1 MNTQLMIN
9 DIVCDNNG
17 HTGRVIEL
25 YEDSFIIRADG
36 EEYYGENTRPLPL
49 TNEWIIANKVHEVC
63 EKNGLAIDF
72 SRKHKLKISLLGE
85 DGKIIISYFYPLPQ
99 YVHELQHILRNFNRI
114 EL

>member
-36 EEYYGENTRPLPL
+36 EEYHGENTRPLPL
-49 TNEWIIANKVHEVC
+49 TSEWIVANKVHEVC
-63 EKNGLAIDF
+63 EKNSLAIDF
-72 SRKHKLKISLLGE
+72 SRKRKLKISIMNG
-85 DGKIIISYFYPLPQ
+85 DKIVISYFYPTPQ